1 MIRASRASFRAVDS
15 VQLVL
20 HVNVEREGITS
31 KVDTNLGYQDG
42 QVVYMHD
49 VISGEGVDEYNY
61 KENLLVAGDL
71 YVLTSSDTWYV
82 RSPWNQGIPADSPSA
97 DLSDLNSYYN
107 DSLAPY
113 IKSLESKGTEAI
125 DGETF
130 LRYKAS
136 FEPLDSPSGDV
147 SLWLFDDTFLPR
159 KLEINIADEST
170 EIAVTM
176 EFLRYGL
183 PPQPPEPPSGAL
195 PWRDLEL
202 PDAPCTGDAF
212 AACLAAQTE
221 LDDIAV
227 DSCSGSGQ
235 RICLVPLGNVDAGL
249 MRYFVD
255 YYSEHY
261 NLAVQVL
268 TPRAVSD
275 QIVDSQRQQVDAS
288 TLMDVMT
295 NAFSESLADSQI
307 VLVGVTPIDLFDQE
321 STYRYIFSLKGT
333 PQNPRGVIS
342 TFRMDQRTYG
352 EAADDTLLYARS
364 RKMLT
369 KYIGLLY
376 YGLNPSDDPSSA
388 LFDSIGGPADLD
400 AMGDDLPV
408 QVR

>member
-20 HVNVEREGITS
+20 HVNVQQEGITS
-31 KVDTNLGYQDG
+31 KVDTDLGYRNG

-49 VISGEGVDEYNY
+49 VISGEGVDEYDY
-61 KENLLVAGDL
+61 KENLLVADDL
-71 YVLTSSDTWYV
+71 YVLTSDDTWYV

-97 DLSDLNSYYN
+97 DLSDLNSYYEN
-107 DSLAPY
+107 SLAPY

-130 LRYKAS
+130 LRYEAS
-136 FEPLDSPSGDV
+136 FEPPDSPAGDA
-147 SLWLFDDTFLPR
+147 SLWLHEETFLPR
-159 KLEINIADEST
+159 KLEISVGDEST
-170 EIAVTM
+170 AIAMTM

-183 PPQPPEPPSGAL
+183 PPQPPDVPSGAL

-202 PDAPCTGDAF
+202 PKAPCTGDAF

-221 LDDIAV
+221 LGGIAV
-227 DSCSGSGQ
+227 DSCSGAGQ

-255 YYSEHY
+255 YYREHY

-268 TPRAVSD
+268 TPQAVSD

-288 TLMDVMT
+288 TLMDLMT
-295 NAFSESLADSQI
+295 SAFPESLADRQI
-307 VLVGVTPIDLFDQE
+307 VLVGVTPIDLFDKD
-321 STYRYIFSLKGT
+321 STYRYIFSRKGT

-342 TFRMDQRTYG
+342 TFRMDPRTYA
-352 EAADDTLLYARS
+352 EAADETLLYARS

-376 YGLNPSDDPSSA
+376 YGLSPSDDPSSA

-408 QVR
+408 DVR